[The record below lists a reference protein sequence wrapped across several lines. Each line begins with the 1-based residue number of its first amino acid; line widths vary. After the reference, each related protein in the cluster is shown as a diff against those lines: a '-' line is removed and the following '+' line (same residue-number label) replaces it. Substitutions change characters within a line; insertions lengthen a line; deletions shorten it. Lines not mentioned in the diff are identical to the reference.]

1 MQAVFFKGLVIGFVM
16 AVPIGPTGLL
26 CISRGLYGGS
36 GYGLLSWLGVATGD
50 ALAGGIAA
58 LGLTL
63 VSNFFFEQ
71 YAWLH
76 ILVGLFFCY
85 FGIRILIASP
95 VKPVATVG
103 DTKLLGGY
111 TSTLFLTVTNPAT
124 FASVFGMY
132 AGWGVRI
139 IGGKFLSAALLA
151 IAIFIGTALWWL
163 AMETALSFCRKGLGE
178 SIIPRINL
186 VAGAIITA
194 VGVVFLVWV

>member
-1 MQAVFFKGLVIGFVM
+1 MQAVFFKGLIIGFVM

-50 ALAGGIAA
+50 ALAGGLAA

-71 YAWLH
+71 YTWLH
-76 ILVGLFFCY
+76 ILAGLFFCY
-85 FGIRILIASP
+85 FGIRILIVSP
-95 VKPVATVG
+95 VKPVAIVG
-103 DTKLLGGY
+103 ETKLLGGY

-132 AGWGVRI
+132 AGWGVKTV
-139 IGGKFLSAALLA
+139 GSEFFSATLLA
-151 IAIFIGTALWWL
+151 VAIFIGTALWWL
-163 AMETALSFCRKGLGE
+163 AMEATLAFCRKGLSE

-186 VAGAIITA
+186 AAGAIITA
-194 VGVVFLVWV
+194 VGVAFLVWV

>member
-26 CISRGLYGGS
+26 CISRGLYGGG

-50 ALAGGIAA
+50 ALAGGVAA

-76 ILVGLFFCY
+76 ILVGLLFCY
-85 FGIRILIASP
+85 FGIRIFTASP
-95 VKPVATVG
+95 VKPVAIVG
-103 DTKLLGGY
+103 ETKLLGGY

-124 FASVFGMY
+124 FASVFAMY
-132 AGWGVRI
+132 AGWGVKI
-139 IGGKFLSAALLA
+139 IRGEFLSATLLA

-163 AMETALSFCRKGLGE
+163 AMGATLSFCRKGLSE

-186 VAGAIITA
+186 VAGVIIAA
-194 VGVVFLVWV
+194 VGIAFLVWV